1 MASLGTSRVIQSV
14 RKEGPMD
21 PITVLIDAIDLSIEP
36 VDHGF
41 GSNADATDA
50 KAWPFSGH

>member
-1 MASLGTSRVIQSV
+1 
-14 RKEGPMD
+14 MD